1 MKTTTVLLLAF
12 AATAAAAQTTPA
24 APATP
29 AATSAA
35 PVNATPATPSAAAPA
50 AKATK
55 LPLVNPGF
63 ESTKPGRDGA
73 PEGWMAS
80 QHTGEVSYDFALDSG
95 VKKTGTQSLRI
106 TNIGP
111 EPFGIVSQTLPATAL
126 GGRTV
131 RLSAWVKAEKIPE
144 GGRRNGATML
154 IIAKRGSQVVASEAM
169 RKREIQGTS
178 DWTKRSIELAVPARS
193 TELEVGISLQGGGK
207 VWVDDYELE
216 VLDP

>member
-12 AATAAAAQTTPA
+12 AATTAAAQTTPA

-29 AATSAA
+29 AATAT
-35 PVNATPATPSAAAPA
+35 ATPTAPPAAAPA
-50 AKATK
+50 AKATRI
-55 LPLVNPGF
+55 PLVNPGF
-63 ESTKPGRDGA
+63 ESIKPGRDGA

-131 RLSAWVKAEKIPE
+131 RLTSWVKTEKIPE
-144 GGRRNGATML
+144 GGRRNGATLL
-154 IIAKRGSQVVASEAM
+154 IIAKRGSQVVASESM

-193 TELEVGISLQGGGK
+193 TELEVGVSLQGGGK
-207 VWVDDYELE
+207 VWLDDFELE